1 MILMRNKIYWSQ
13 DEIVEIYKDNRCL
26 GTILLSS
33 LEVLVGLDK
42 DDIPFGKEIR
52 MEIINEQSEMD

>member
-1 MILMRNKIYWSQ
+1 MILMRNKVYWSQ
-13 DEIVEIYKDNRCL
+13 DEIVEIYENDRCL

-42 DDIPFGKEIR
+42 DDIPFGKKIR